1 MMLRRVLFLSL
12 IHLILSSCGDPA
24 VEQIPVQI
32 PEGLNVPADMS
43 YIPEGEFIMG
53 TPDDARTLGGEKV
66 SLKGYLIDRY
76 EVSHQKFAEAFP
88 DHAFFEKKAAFP
100 VTHVNFFQAEDF
112 CHSLGKRLP
121 TEAEW
126 EKAARGVDGRKWPWL
141 QYYDHPNDGFSG
153 FIPEP
158 VDKREEWISPYG
170 VFGMGHNVWEWTTDW
185 YSYED
190 MPEKDRNQFKIIR
203 GGLTQSHLTV
213 KFTPVYFRNWMEPEA
228 RLNFIGFRCA
238 KDAG

>member
-1 MMLRRVLFLSL
+1 MLRRVLLLSL
-12 IHLILSSCGDPA
+12 IPLFLSSCGGDPA

-32 PEGLNVPADMS
+32 PDGLNVPADMV

-53 TPDDARTLGGEKV
+53 TPDDERTLAGQKV
-66 SLKGYLIDRY
+66 FLKAYLIDRY
-76 EVSHQKFAEAFP
+76 EVSHKKFAEKFP
-88 DHAFFEKKAAFP
+88 DHTFSEKKAAFP
-100 VTHVNFFQAEDF
+100 VTQVNFFQAEDF

-141 QYYDHPNDGFSG
+141 VYYKHPNDGFSG

-158 VDKREEWISPYG
+158 VDKREKWISPYG

-185 YSYED
+185 YSYGG
-190 MPEKDRNQFKIIR
+190 MPEKDQNQFKIIR

-213 KFTPVYFRNWMEPEA
+213 KFTPTYFRNWMEPEA
-228 RLNFIGFRCA
+228 KLNFIGFRCA
-238 KDAG
+238 KDVE